1 MSSSSPVAPSASP
14 PDPRLPRPDE
24 WRGQTVA
31 HRIWRALLGPAPFI
45 LTLVLLLL
53 LPVAYWLGR
62 DGASSSAP
70 SASRSPSQ
78 APPSESPEVP
88 SSWANVQAFGATPD
102 DDVDDTAAI
111 QKAIDSKRL
120 PAEDY
125 MVKGGTVFFPKGHY
139 KVEKPLAADRSVSLT
154 LLGEGGQVAGFENPP
169 ASLLTYTGAGSAPF
183 VSARSTAGF
192 TVRNMGVRYN
202 NKGFTGDLFDFSH
215 AEPYDRSPDTSY
227 VMIDNSLIAGEYP
240 VHSARSLISFYD
252 TIISTVRDSHLA
264 WAQRGIDG
272 KRAPGF
278 GFSNGIRVDSN
289 TFDSLR
295 VGAITNPGQGWAV
308 TSNVFEATNILEGA
322 ALSRAVYD
330 ELPERSPGDTSA
342 IQGLKFSGNWLGDA
356 NLSVHD
362 VWITSEKSR
371 FVGAEI
377 TGNFF
382 GGGNV
387 GIRFKTYV
395 EGISISGN
403 YFEAAQVAIDLGRVA
418 GNGINI
424 AGNSINAPTPIANA
438 DNGSQNVSITASRR

>member
-1 MSSSSPVAPSASP
+1 MEPSSPVAPTTTP
-14 PDPRLPRPDE
+14 PTPRPPGSQSQ
-24 WRGQTVA
+24 RPQSLG
-31 HRIWRALLGPAPFI
+31 HRVRRVLLGPAPLA

-62 DGASSSAP
+62 DSGEDGTASSPRARTEAP
-70 SASRSPSQ
+70 SAGSTD
-78 APPSESPEVP
+78 AP

-125 MVKGGTVFFPKGHY
+125 KVKGGTVFFPKGHY
-139 KVEKPLAADRSVSLT
+139 KVEKPLNADRSTSLV

-169 ASLLTYTGAGSAPF
+169 ASLMTYTGSGSGPF
-183 VSARSTAGF
+183 FSARSTIGF

-215 AEPYDRSPDTSY
+215 TEPFDRSPDSSY

-240 VHSARSLISFYD
+240 VNTARSLLSFFD
-252 TIISTVRDSHLA
+252 AITSTVKDSHLA

-272 KRAPGF
+272 KRAPDY
-278 GFSNGIRVDSN
+278 GFSNGIRIDSN
-289 TFDSLR
+289 AFDNLR
-295 VGAITNPGQGWAV
+295 VGAITNPGQSWVV
-308 TSNVFEATNILEGA
+308 TSNVFEAINMIEGA
-322 ALSRAVYD
+322 TLSRAVYD
-330 ELPERSPGDTSA
+330 ELPERSPGDAST
-342 IQGLKFSGNWLGDA
+342 IYGFKFSGNWLGDA
-356 NLSVHD
+356 NLTVHD

-371 FVGAEI
+371 FIGAEI

-387 GIRFKTYV
+387 GIRFNTYV

-403 YFEAAQVAIDLGRVA
+403 YFELAAAAIDLGRA
-418 GNGINI
+418 PGNGINI
-424 AGNSINAPTPIANA
+424 TGNSINAPQPIANA
-438 DNGSQNVSITASRR
+438 ENGTQNLNIVGNRR